1 MMLGH
6 RRNQTAC
13 NMVVP
18 LPPHPVNDS
27 AIGRRCFFL
36 ASLIVLG
43 SIPIAICVCLLLFA
57 SPSLSVFLS
66 LSLRFSVCLSLSLSL
81 SISLSLCPSR
91 PPSVSLS
98 RSLPAFFSPGDREN
112 TTLPDMDARR
122 VAALRR
128 IVPGCFLCHAD
139 AHDIDCL
146 TISTPRGF
154 EPLRAEPNGFRVH
167 LLSHS
172 DTVSC
177 HIAAPKN
184 TMADGMP

>member
-66 LSLRFSVCLSLSLSL
+66 LSLRFSVCLSLSVYFSLSVSVSPSICLSL
-81 SISLSLCPSR
+81 PLSPRLLLTWRPRKHHLARYGCPPGR
-91 PPSVSLS
+91 GPSADCAGMLPLS
-98 RSLPAFFSPGDREN
+98 C
-112 TTLPDMDARR
+112 
-122 VAALRR
+122 
-128 IVPGCFLCHAD
+128 GC
-139 AHDIDCL
+139 
-146 TISTPRGF
+146 S
-154 EPLRAEPNGFRVH
+154 
-167 LLSHS
+167 
-172 DTVSC
+172 
-177 HIAAPKN
+177 
-184 TMADGMP
+184 

>member
-66 LSLRFSVCLSLSLSL
+66 LSLRFSVCLSLSLCL
-81 SISLSLCPSR
+81 FLSLCVRLALHLSLSPALSPPSSHLATEKTPPCQIWMPAGSR
-91 PPSVSLS
+91 PFGGLC
-98 RSLPAFFSPGDREN
+98 R
-112 TTLPDMDARR
+112 DASFVMRM
-122 VAALRR
+122 LM
-128 IVPGCFLCHAD
+128 IL
-139 AHDIDCL
+139 
-146 TISTPRGF
+146 
-154 EPLRAEPNGFRVH
+154 
-167 LLSHS
+167 
-172 DTVSC
+172 
-177 HIAAPKN
+177 IA
-184 TMADGMP
+184 